1 MKGIKQEMNIENLPI
16 PVTIE
21 RTSIILKQL
30 KYCICKIIMGKGHGT
45 GFFCKINSNI
55 LFNKKNDI
63 FNYKTF
69 LITNYHVINKDIIES
84 NNNKILFTLYDD
96 NYNRVL
102 NLDESRLTYFNKNLD
117 IAIISIHHADE
128 IKYFLDLDYSIFKE
142 KAEEFYKNKSI
153 YNISYPKNE
162 QASVSYG
169 LLKEVTSYKM
179 LHMCS
184 TDRGSSGSPILNL
197 KNNKVIGLHIGSY
210 NDSSNFGLFL
220 KNPIFDFIKNNIN
233 YFNSNINNSN
243 ANSILSI
250 RSIKSNEISSTQSS
264 NVVNGIERSISHRNL
279 FYNNHNFVGNNKT
292 NKANTIE
299 IKLLALKEDINNKI
313 YFLNKSKEINK
324 KNIEVYINNEKTKE
338 FKKYIKPE
346 EERIYTIKLLFKQ
359 NITDCIGMFQ
369 DCKNI
374 TSIDL
379 SNLVTENVKD
389 MSYMF
394 NNCTKLT
401 NITLTSF
408 NTKNVFKMKNM
419 FCFCT
424 KLRKITGLSSFNTS
438 NVIDMH
444 EMFYGCES
452 LIDLNLSS
460 FDFTNVNDL
469 KFMLFKCKSLKKL
482 TIRKNFYDR
491 IIMEINTYIGEIKC
505 I

>member
-16 PVTIE
+16 PVTID

-30 KYCICKIIMGKGHGT
+30 KYGICKIVMEKGHGT
-45 GFFCKINSNI
+45 GFFCKINSNN
-55 LFNKKNDI
+55 LFNKKNNI

-69 LITNYHVINKDIIES
+69 LITNYHVINKDTIKS

-96 NYNRVL
+96 QINRVL
-102 NLDESRLTYFNKNLD
+102 SLDESRLTYYSKHWD
-117 IAIISIHHADE
+117 IAIIEIVHTDG
-128 IKYFLDLDYSIFKE
+128 IKYFLDLDYGIFKE

-169 LLKEVTSYKM
+169 LLKEVKTYQM
-179 LHMCS
+179 LHLCS
-184 TDRGSSGSPILNL
+184 TDSGSSGSPILNL
-197 KNNKVIGLHIGSY
+197 KNNRVIGLHAGSFD
-210 NDSSNFGLFL
+210 NSSNIGIFL
-220 KNPIFDFIKNNIN
+220 KKHIFDFIQNNIN
-233 YFNSNINNSN
+233 YFNSNINNYS
-243 ANSILSI
+243 NSILSF
-250 RSIKSNEISSTQSS
+250 RSNKSNEISSVQSS
-264 NVVNGIERSISHRNL
+264 NAINIIERSISHPNL
-279 FYNNHNFVGNNKT
+279 FYKKT
-292 NKANTIE
+292 NKNNIIE
-299 IKLLALKEDINNKI
+299 IKLLALKEDIKNKI
-313 YFLNKSKEINK
+313 YFLNESKEINE
-324 KNIEVYINNEKTKE
+324 KNIEVYIDNEKTKN
-338 FKKYIKPE
+338 FQKYIRPE

-359 NITDCIGMFQ
+359 NITDCIKMFE

-379 SNLVTENVKD
+379 SNLETENVKD

-394 NNCTKLT
+394 NNCTKLSAI
-401 NITLTSF
+401 NLTSF

-424 KLRKITGLSSFNTS
+424 KLSQINGLSSFNTS

-452 LIDLNLSS
+452 LKSLNLSS

-469 KFMLFKCKSLKKL
+469 KLMLFNCKNLKKL
-482 TIRKNFYDR
+482 AIKKNFRYR
-491 IIMEINTYIGEIKC
+491 IIMESNTNIGEIKC